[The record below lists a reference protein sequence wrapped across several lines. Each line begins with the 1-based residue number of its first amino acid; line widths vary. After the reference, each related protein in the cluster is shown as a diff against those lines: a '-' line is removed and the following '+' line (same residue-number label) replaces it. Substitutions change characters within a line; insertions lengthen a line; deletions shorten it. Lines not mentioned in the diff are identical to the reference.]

1 MNHVEILPP
10 HPLRADYTRH
20 LPAGSAEDL
29 FQRRLEPQNFNGR
42 YLDHLV
48 KVLEQALDRD
58 PQDGRSAYML
68 AFCLLQNSADRAAV
82 YRANALL
89 DRTRADGST
98 TRTPGAERLRALTTS
113 IISRMERPLPGI
125 RPIAYRVNWSINN
138 RCPMAC
144 RGCYNPFAADQI
156 SAETAYEIIDR
167 LVAHGTTDVVVSGG
181 DPLLWPPVFDVV
193 DRMRAAGLR
202 VALDTTGYTLDTGK
216 IDRLKNSLDSIRLPL
231 DGSTPDIQR
240 AFRRNND
247 PDLVSR
253 LQGSLRLCDDAG
265 FHAVRVHTVVSK
277 QNVDDLPAIAEKI
290 FGHQSVKQW
299 VLFQWWGR
307 RAARHLVKEMAVSRE
322 EVLQA
327 VTALKADYP
336 GKEIHFAA
344 AEERELVNFFIQSSG
359 QVVTMASGHA
369 EEFIVGA
376 LPTGDLAD
384 IVTSPILDFSAIHCG
399 LPVSVPQ
406 G

>member
-1 MNHVEILPP
+1 MPS
-10 HPLRADYTRH
+10 
-20 LPAGSAEDL
+20 GSAEDL
-29 FQRRLEPQNFNGR
+29 FQRRLEPQNFNGQ
-42 YLDHLV
+42 YLGDLV
-48 KVLEQALDRD
+48 KLLEQALAQD

-68 AFCLLQNSADRAAV
+68 AFCLLQNSADEAAV

-89 DRTRADGST
+89 DRAAADETIARAGET
-98 TRTPGAERLRALTTS
+98 ERLRVLTSS
-113 IISRMERPLPGI
+113 IICRMERPVPGVLPV
-125 RPIAYRVNWSINN
+125 AYRVNWSINN

-156 SAETAYEIIDR
+156 SAETAFEIIDQ

-181 DPLLWPPVFDVV
+181 DPLLWPPIFDVV

-202 VALDTTGYTLDTGK
+202 VALDTTGYTLDAVKVG
-216 IDRLKNSLDSIRLPL
+216 RLKRALDSIRLPL
-231 DGSTPDIQR
+231 DGSTPEVQR
-240 AFRRNND
+240 AFRRSND

-253 LQGSLRLCDDAG
+253 FQRSLRLCVDAG

-290 FGHQSVKQW
+290 FSHESVKQW

-307 RAARHLVKEMAVSRE
+307 RSARHLVEEMAISQE

-327 VTALKADYP
+327 VAALKAGCPD
-336 GKEIHFAA
+336 KEIHFAA

-369 EEFIVGA
+369 EEFIVGM
-376 LPTGDLAD
+376 LPTSDLAD
-384 IVTSPILDFSAIHCG
+384 VIASPILDFSAIHRG